1 MSESELAELARDLR
15 RAPVLVVTGAGVS
28 HASGVPTFRG
38 SDAGAVWAN
47 SVKQMGTRAFFER
60 DPAGS
65 LRWYLER
72 FGTLYGKEPNAAHH
86 ALAKLERL
94 CADQGRDFVLVTQN
108 VDCLHELAG
117 SKALVKVHGT
127 SDRVRCERD
136 GCENGAPS
144 GSLPRSEAL
153 FEAFLADPVEA
164 NVPRCPTCGG
174 HLRPHVLWFDET
186 YPEHADYQF
195 ERVQR
200 AAARAAIALF
210 VGTSFAV
217 GITDLILSA
226 CQGRA
231 PVWSIDPSTR
241 SPPQGVRHLALKS
254 EDALPALLELLALPS
269 SS

>member
-1 MSESELAELARDLR
+1 MSDADLADLARDLR

-38 SDAGAVWAN
+38 SDAGAIWAK
-47 SVKQMGTRAFFER
+47 SVKQMGTRAFFEH
-60 DPAGS
+60 DPAAS

-72 FGTLYGKEPNAAHH
+72 FGLLRGKEPNAGHR
-86 ALAKLERL
+86 ALAQLERR
-94 CADQGRDFVLVTQN
+94 CDDEGRAFLLATQN
-108 VDCLHELAG
+108 VDSLHELAG
-117 SKALVKVHGT
+117 SKAIVKVHGT
-127 SDRVRCERD
+127 ADRVRCERT

-144 GSLPRSEAL
+144 GSIARTESL

-164 NVPRCPTCGG
+164 NLPRCPACGG
-174 HLRPHVLWFDET
+174 RLRPHVLWFDET

-200 AAARAAIALF
+200 AAARAAMALF

-226 CQGRA
+226 CAGRA

-241 SPPQGVRHLALKS
+241 APPDGVRHIVLKS
-254 EDALPALLELLALPS
+254 EDALPQVLALLDVP
-269 SS
+269 